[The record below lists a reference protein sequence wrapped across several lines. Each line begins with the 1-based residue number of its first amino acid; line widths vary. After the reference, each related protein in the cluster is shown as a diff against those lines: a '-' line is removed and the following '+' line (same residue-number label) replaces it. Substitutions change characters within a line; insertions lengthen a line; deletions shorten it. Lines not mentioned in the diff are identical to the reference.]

1 VTDIIPWDD
10 VLSNHMEIL
19 RSAYEIFDGFNGK
32 TILLVGDPLQIGP
45 VVVNGTKN
53 DILQAY
59 LLYSVLLW
67 SKVTIFKLTINLR
80 LAGPLST
87 NSDANTILK
96 QHYANLI
103 LDIGKGQIESPYYE
117 PIEYIPDT
125 GLHKIKIPNVN
136 YFLNS
141 ENNIKELINIIYPI
155 DLPTSEL
162 HKRSIIAGN
171 FNMIH

>member
-1 VTDIIPWDD
+1 
-10 VLSNHMEIL
+10 M
-19 RSAYEIFDGFNGK
+19 
-32 TILLVGDPLQIGP
+32 Q
-45 VVVNGTKN
+45 
-53 DILQAY
+53 Q
-59 LLYSVLLW
+59 
-67 SKVTIFKLTINLR
+67 
-80 LAGPLST
+80 
-87 NSDANTILK
+87 
-96 QHYANLI
+96 QHYANLS

-171 FNMIH
+171 FNNIYCNYLL